1 MAKKI
6 TISGEIGW
14 DVTSQAIADQFR
26 AAKGEDIDIDIASP
40 GGDVFTGIEIYN
52 LVRDYK
58 RENPGAQILMT
69 LKGLGASMASYIMMA
84 PADMVVAEDNAVF
97 MIHNPWSFA
106 AGDYRAMAETGEF
119 LGGLASLMADAYVKK
134 TGKKKAEIRS
144 LMDAE
149 TWLFGD
155 EIKAAGFVDDMVKTD
170 SPKNKDGKSQ
180 ALAAARLSFGNMAN
194 NAKTKVDAKA
204 FREKAAAM
212 MNTMPIVAE
221 AKPAAVGNITVE
233 KGDNEMEIKSLA
245 DLKANASAVYEE
257 AVVEIGKSAVSK
269 ERERVNAL
277 IALKAKAA
285 KVGDAVSLIDEA
297 VSDGRDVSAIAAQVT
312 DMILAAADSAG
323 PVGASGVP
331 GEANAENDGTAY
343 QPIGMVPVK

>member
-1 MAKKI
+1 MSKKI

-14 DVTSQAIADQFR
+14 DVTSQALADQFR
-26 AAKGEDIDIDIASP
+26 AAKGEDLDIDIASP

-52 LVRDYK
+52 MIRDYK
-58 RENPGAQILMT
+58 RENPKSQILIT

-97 MIHNPWSFA
+97 MIHNPWCFA
-106 AGDYRAMAETGEF
+106 AGDYRAMEETGEF
-119 LGGLASLMADAYVKK
+119 LGGLASIMADAYVKK

-155 EIKAAGFVDDMVKTD
+155 EIKEAGFVDDMVKTD
-170 SPKNKDGKSQ
+170 ASKGKDGKSQ

-194 NAKTKVDAKA
+194 NAKTKTDAKA

-212 MNTMPIVAE
+212 MSTLPIVAE
-221 AKPAAVGNITVE
+221 AKPAAVGNIKTE
-233 KGDNEMEIKSLA
+233 KGDEEMEIKSLA

-257 AVVEIGKSAVSK
+257 ALAEIGKSAIEK
-269 ERERVNAL
+269 ERERVKAL
-277 IALKAKAA
+277 VGLKVKAA
-285 KVGDAVSLIDEA
+285 KVGDAVALIDEA
-297 VSDGRDVSAIAAQVT
+297 VADGRDISAIAEQVT
-312 DMILAAADSAG
+312 DMILAAADS
-323 PVGASGVP
+323 VGSVNANGTP
-331 GEANAENDGTAY
+331 EGEDGNESVENAY
-343 QPIGMVPVK
+343 VPIGMVRQ